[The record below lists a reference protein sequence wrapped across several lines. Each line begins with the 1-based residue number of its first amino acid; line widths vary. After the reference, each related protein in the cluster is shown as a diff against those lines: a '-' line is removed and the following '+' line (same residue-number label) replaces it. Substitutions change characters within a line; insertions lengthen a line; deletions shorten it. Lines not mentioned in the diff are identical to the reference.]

1 MGSVRR
7 RAKRLESAVSACL
20 LEILLLIGVGVVIKQ
35 SDYDMGR
42 FGMDTATVS
51 KFETP
56 FDLSSLA
63 PYGFK
68 TLSGIETYSAE
79 NLYEKING
87 KAPFYIESGFE
98 KLLTQ
103 RFVSKDN
110 ENLGMELY
118 LFDMGTVKN
127 AFSVYSVQRRAGAA
141 PAASLLRSKTAGV
154 ADMRFAYRTSNALYF
169 VHGKYYVEMVG
180 WSESA
185 EMFEALTETAQKIR
199 SKLTTDK
206 VTEIVEL
213 RFFPQEDLVS
223 GSVRLYLADTFGFE
237 GLTNTFTARYQVD
250 GEIITA
256 FLSRRVDSKE
266 AEAIAQSYHRFLI
279 ENGAAVK
286 NAADKT
292 LQGRVFDFY
301 GTTEIVLGTGPF
313 VAGVHEAEDQQS
325 AEKLAVRL
333 ISKLSEV
340 AKAISDDRTK

>member
-7 RAKRLESAVSACL
+7 RAKRLETAVSACL
-20 LEILLLIGVGVVIKQ
+20 LAALLLIGVGVFIKQ

-51 KFETP
+51 KFEISS
-56 FDLSSLA
+56 DLSSLA

-68 TLSGIETYSAE
+68 TLSGIETYGAE

-98 KLLTQ
+98 KLFTQ
-103 RFVSKDN
+103 RFVNKDN
-110 ENLGMELY
+110 KNIGMELY
-118 LFDMGTVKN
+118 LFDMSTVKG
-127 AFSVYSVQRRAGAA
+127 AFSVYSVQRRAGAEE
-141 PAASLLRSKTAGV
+141 P

-169 VHGKYYVEMVG
+169 AYNRYYVELVG

-185 EMFEALTETAQKIR
+185 ELFEAIRETARKIR
-199 SKLTTDK
+199 SKLTADK
-206 VTEIVEL
+206 VTEIAEL

-223 GSVRLYLADTFGFE
+223 GSVRLYLADAFGFE

-279 ENGAAVK
+279 ENGAVVK

-292 LQGRVFDFY
+292 LQGRVVDFY

-325 AEKLAVRL
+325 AEKLAVML